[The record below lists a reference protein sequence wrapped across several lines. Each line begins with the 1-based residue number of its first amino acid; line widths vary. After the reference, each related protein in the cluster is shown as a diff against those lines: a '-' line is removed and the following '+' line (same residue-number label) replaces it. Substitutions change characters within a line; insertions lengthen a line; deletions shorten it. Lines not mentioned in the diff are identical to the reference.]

1 MPLLSLFFPME
12 AVVRVGPR
20 NLQHGKRWPSV
31 EPDRPSEEGPVP
43 AEIHIPECNL
53 VTVDNVRMPLAV
65 SHHSTRGYL
74 RSKPIEHAVH
84 GVDIQ
89 SEHGY

>member
-20 NLQHGKRWPSV
+20 NLQHGQRRPSV

-43 AEIHIPECNL
+43 AAIHIPERNL
-53 VTVDNVRMPLAV
+53 VTLDHVRMPLAV
-65 SHHSTRGYL
+65 SHYSTRGGL
-74 RSKPIEHAVH
+74 RSEPVEHAVH
-84 GVDIQ
+84 GVDIEP
-89 SEHGY
+89 EHG